1 MHSEIGA
8 NVSSETI
15 IDAMDTTNVAD
26 INRLNRCNFKFVFDR
41 TTTRITK
48 RNLLE
53 NCTTQIDLQIGSKI
67 SKTKF
72 YM

>member
-26 INRLNRCNFKFVFDR
+26 INRCNFKFLFDR
-41 TTTRITK
+41 TTIRITK